1 MKPELKSELRYRI
14 PGVIVLGILCALVVV
29 LMKPMG
35 FGFLETFT
43 VVLCVDLIFHDPVM
57 DAARVIT
64 APKTDKND
72 D

>member
-35 FGFLETFT
+35 FGLLETLT
-43 VVLCVDLIFHDPVM
+43 VVLCVELIFRDPVM
-57 DAARVIT
+57 DVSRVIT
-64 APKTDKND
+64 APKPDKRDN
-72 D
+72 